1 MRCLVS
7 CDAELQPGVFRN
19 AQADRTLIKG
29 EAIKDAEA
37 ICSANEQTSPNAI
50 ESENDARTR
59 RQALCIPLF
68 KSSMPHHMVKSA
80 KEVPKAIAPMSQ
92 IQLIPLKERGPAAK
106 ADADAMAAA
115 SVIAIDAAERRRENR
130 GRGFPDRAIAAK
142 AAIMATRVKTK

>member
-1 MRCLVS
+1 MRDLAS
-7 CDAELQPGVFRN
+7 CGAELQLGVFRN

-37 ICSANEQTSPNAI
+37 ICSANEQASPNAI
-50 ESENDARTR
+50 ESENDSRTR
-59 RQALCIPLF
+59 RQALCIPLS

-92 IQLIPLKERGPAAK
+92 IQLMSLIERGPAAK

-115 SVIAIDAAERRRENR
+115 VVAIDAAERRRENR
-130 GRGFPDRAIAAK
+130 GRGLPDRAIAAK
-142 AAIMATRVKTK
+142 AAMMATRVKTK